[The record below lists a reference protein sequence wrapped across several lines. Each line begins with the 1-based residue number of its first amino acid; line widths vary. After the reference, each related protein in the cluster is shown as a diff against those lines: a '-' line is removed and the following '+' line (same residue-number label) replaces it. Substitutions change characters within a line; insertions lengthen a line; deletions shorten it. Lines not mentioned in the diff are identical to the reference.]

1 MRIVLPSL
9 LLLSTSMTSFADTI
23 KIVTDIAPVH
33 SLVSQVAGN
42 DAEVSLILEQGADPH
57 HYSLKPSQAKS
68 LEDANLVFWI
78 GSELTPW
85 LDKGIDSLAA
95 NAHVVSLLNVEGTF
109 HLEASEDHDH
119 GHGDHD
125 DHEEAGHD
133 EHDHDE
139 HAEEKHDEHDHDE
152 HKEAGHDDHDH
163 EDHDHEDH
171 AEEKHDE
178 HDHDEHAHDDHDE
191 EGEKMGIDAHA
202 WLDPVNAQL
211 WLKVIADE
219 LSEANPAGA
228 ETYQANA
235 AAASEKLSNLIE
247 EIHDGMGLPH
257 DIPAILSHDFLAY
270 FENRF
275 DIHEIET
282 LKSHDDEA
290 LGLASMTEAKEDAEE
305 AGVNCFLYT
314 VGEAPESFASF
325 AEGMDLKFVEIDQ
338 LGANQP
344 IGAELYGETIR
355 GIATSL
361 MSCVN

>member
-1 MRIVLPSL
+1 MKTTV
-9 LLLSTSMTSFADTI
+9 ST
-23 KIVTDIAPVH
+23 IA
-33 SLVSQVAGN
+33 LVAAAFTAPAL
-42 DAEVSLILEQGADPH
+42 AETRGLGAH
-57 HYSLKPSQAKS
+57 
-68 LEDANLVFWI
+68 E
-78 GSELTPW
+78 
-85 LDKGIDSLAA
+85 
-95 NAHVVSLLNVEGTF
+95 
-109 HLEASEDHDH
+109 H
-119 GHGDHD
+119 GHGSLNMAIEGNAVLMELEAPGADIVGFEYEAKSAEDRAAIDAAIAALAKPLELFVPSEGAGCVVTAANVALITEEDEHD
-125 DHEEAGHD
+125 D
-133 EHDHDE
+133 HDHDE
-139 HAEEKHDEHDHDE
+139 HAHDEEKHDEHDHDE